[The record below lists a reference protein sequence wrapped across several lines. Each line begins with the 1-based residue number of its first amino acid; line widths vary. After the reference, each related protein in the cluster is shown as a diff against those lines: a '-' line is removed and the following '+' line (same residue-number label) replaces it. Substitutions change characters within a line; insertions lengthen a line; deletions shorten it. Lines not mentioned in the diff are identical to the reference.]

1 MARRFSRI
9 EWQKFLDT
17 LCNLGPFTLSDER
30 QSLDI
35 HLEFLD
41 TRRVA
46 KRNEEKEEQFNE
58 LKGHWEKYLDEYKK
72 CQHSLFVE
80 VLEDWELDLYEINLH
95 FYDIKKEWEDNLN
108 RLKKIWEEFLNSAL
122 TASLH
127 NSYHQE
133 IFVFYVNDG
142 FPDSL
147 NWGWHQNKNYTS
159 FISYGSSKLKPYQFD
174 PQTIMSQVDWS
185 ITPNAPYKLRYH
197 PNDVI
202 LAAENICLQVGYSD
216 IITGISSKLQMD
228 IEIVA
233 DYFLLECKYDA
244 IFVALAISH
253 SHIFFNRASGLTA
266 LILKSFYKVFR
277 FTEIPYRELDRI
289 IDRVEN
295 DLTDRDIFLHY
306 LIGDE
311 ILSHF
316 NYNIFERLANDQP
329 FGLTVGH
336 PLESQSLFFD
346 KVSLTLKRYK
356 KSILSSGYESL
367 SEHFTPGHKG
377 LRQEFSK
384 LYRNNKHLPF
394 IKFMHDNDFTLFE
407 FFLLMLS
414 ILEPEESIEVHLEFL
429 ENHIFQYI
437 CRWENYLEKFYSD
450 TNPLIKVG
458 WAFIS
463 YHRNDKA
470 VRFHLKL
477 EKIVEQGLIMPLK
490 DRPGEKFN
498 GTLVYDHYGS

>member
-35 HLEFLD
+35 HLEILD
-41 TRRVA
+41 ARRVTR
-46 KRNEEKEEQFNE
+46 RNEEKEKQFNE
-58 LKGHWEKYLDEYKK
+58 LKEHWEKYLDKNKE
-72 CQHSLFVE
+72 C
-80 VLEDWELDLYEINLH
+80 LDPIYDGTADEWDLYLYEIKIN
-95 FYDIKKEWEDNLN
+95 WEIYINGVN
-108 RLKKIWEEFLNSAL
+108 KIWREFLNSAL
-122 TASLH
+122 TVSLH
-127 NSYHQE
+127 NSYPQE
-133 IFVFYVNDG
+133 IFVFYINDD
-142 FPDSL
+142 FPDIL
-147 NWGWHQNKNYTS
+147 NRKWYQNINYTS
-159 FISYGSSKLKPYQFD
+159 FISYRSSKLKPYQFD
-174 PQTIMSQVDWS
+174 PQIIMSQVDWS

-202 LAAENICLQVGYSD
+202 LAAENICLKVGYGD
-216 IITGISSKLQMD
+216 IITSISSKLQMD

-233 DYFLLECKYDA
+233 DYFLLECEYDA
-244 IFVALAISH
+244 IFIALAISH
-253 SHIFFNRASGLTA
+253 SHILFDRASGITA
-266 LILKSFYKVFR
+266 LILKSFYNVFR
-277 FTEIPYRELDRI
+277 FTEIPCRELDRI
-289 IDRVEN
+289 IDKVEN

-336 PLESQSLFFD
+336 PIKSLNLFFD
-346 KVSLTLKRYK
+346 KVFLTLKSYRK
-356 KSILSSGYESL
+356 AILSSGYESL
-367 SEHFTPGHKG
+367 SQHFTPGHKG

-384 LYRNNKHLPF
+384 LYRSNKHLPF

-450 TNPLIKVG
+450 ANPLIKVG

-463 YHRNDKA
+463 YHRYDKA

-490 DRPGEKFN
+490 DQPGEDFKGAF
-498 GTLVYDHYGS
+498 VYDHYGS